1 MLIFVAGAR
10 PNYVKVKPLIDY
22 CISHKVPYLFYNAN
36 QHQENMQTFN
46 LGNQKPYKDLP
57 RYARIAEIIT
67 EFGNF
72 LKEAIT
78 PLMNPIVVLVG
89 DTDTSFAAAVTANAL
104 GLPIAHIEAGIR
116 SGYNIPE
123 EYNRKFIDSVS
134 TYWYTPT
141 KEAAYTLADE
151 FKGDYIRENLKHV
164 GNIMIEVLIKEFLAK
179 APIGAPSP
187 YGQYVLVELH
197 RQENDCII
205 GEVVKVM
212 EKLDIPVIWVMHPR
226 NYFYKIKEKAHNIT
240 FLEPQTYYDF
250 NNLLYNARLVVTDS
264 GGVQADSSVLHVSC
278 LTLRQGTEWGLTITH
293 GTNELVTLANLK
305 ESINRRLSSTQLNN
319 FDLKKE
325 KWDDKV
331 SERIIKDL
339 VERMS

>member
-22 CISHKVPYLFYNAN
+22 CISHKVLYKFYNAN

-46 LGNQKPYKDLP
+46 LGKQKPYKDML
-57 RYARIAEIIT
+57 RFERIADIIVD
-67 EFGNF
+67 FGKF
-72 LKEAIT
+72 LKENIIASDK
-78 PLMNPIVVLVG
+78 PIVVLVG

-141 KEAAYTLADE
+141 KEAVNTLADE
-151 FKGDYIRENLKHV
+151 FKGNYIRDNLKHV
-164 GNIMIEVLIKEFLAK
+164 GNIMIEVLIKEFIAK
-179 APIGAPSP
+179 VPIGAPSP
-187 YGQYVLVELH
+187 YGQYILVELH

-212 EKLDIPVIWVMHPR
+212 EKAPIPVIWVMHPR
-226 NYFYKIKEKAHNIT
+226 NYFYKTREKVHNIT
-240 FLEPQTYYDF
+240 FLDPQSYYDF

-264 GGVQADSSVLHVSC
+264 GGVQADSSTLHVAC
-278 LTLRQGTEWGLTITH
+278 LTLRKGTEWGLTIIH
-293 GTNELVTLANLK
+293 GTNELVTLNTLK
-305 ESINRRLSSTQLNN
+305 GSIERRLSSTQISN

-331 SERIIKDL
+331 SERIIEDL
-339 VERMS
+339 RKRI